1 MRLAALTYSAMRAR
15 STTQQLAEIALHDV
29 DKLPLEELD
38 GGRHKRQRQHLGH
51 HVGAL
56 FQAVKR
62 HDERARAGRR
72 GQQLERYLR
81 QNAQRTERT
90 FINTFS
96 AKRTLY
102 GVKFQKIHAA
112 APLNDLLSGQN
123 GEQRVSLAGGVAL
136 KVNLLLALGVRTYTR
151 PQSSASRT
159 HVSPSLPRSVH
170 VPKPTSGI
178 RTPLFKARYSMLVS
192 FYRFPLSCFPRV
204 CKVCHPRF
212 HSLYTKAPNF
222 FCVLRIFSLQSA
234 VIRRILF
241 IAAFFRKDFVS

>member
-112 APLNDLLSGQN
+112 APLNDLLAGQN

-136 KVNLLLALGVRTYTR
+136 KVNLLLALGGREHTRDRSRVPRARTFR
-151 PQSSASRT
+151 PRFRAASMCRNRRAAYA
-159 HVSPSLPRSVH
+159 P
-170 VPKPTSGI
+170 
-178 RTPLFKARYSMLVS
+178 RYSKQDIPCSSPFTV
-192 FYRFPLSCFPRV
+192 FPYHVFRV
-204 CKVCHPRF
+204 FVRC
-212 HSLYTKAPNF
+212 
-222 FCVLRIFSLQSA
+222 
-234 VIRRILF
+234 VIRVFTVCIRRLRTF
-241 IAAFFRKDFVS
+241 FASCAFFYCNLPSFVVYCLLQLF